1 MEHLLD
7 LLKLLDNDQLLA
19 IFEKVVR
26 AKCVVTW
33 PEQPGDE
40 EKKARMQQIAV
51 QIVGVGF
58 ERRLAN
64 ELQQRA
70 DGVRMKLKA
79 IAPNGILP
87 SADHP

>member
-1 MEHLLD
+1 VEHLLD
-7 LLKLLDNDQLLA
+7 LLNLLDNDQLLT

-26 AKCVVTW
+26 AKNVVTW
-33 PEQPGDE
+33 PEQPGDDE
-40 EKKARMQQIAV
+40 RRARLQQISV

-70 DGVRMKLKA
+70 DGVRAKLKA
-79 IAPNGILP
+79 VAPNGILP
-87 SADHP
+87 SDFS